1 MMTHDTSNVNPPRE
15 RMSGTLVPNRLHA
28 VRRAH
33 GVVERF
39 TAGVGHCPA
48 SLSDGVPLTLP
59 ALEDEAACLGVR
71 VTWQELPAGYC
82 GVYDWTRCRIVL
94 HDGLTPVQA
103 RCTLCHELEHVRHFD
118 RVCGGKGEARARRRT
133 ALRLVSPVAY
143 AAAEQVY
150 DANTWLMAVELGVT
164 VQVLEDY
171 RQILH
176 DSGVVWQ

>member
-1 MMTHDTSNVNPPRE
+1 
-15 RMSGTLVPNRLHA
+15 MSGTLTVRQRNTVPHMN
-28 VRRAH
+28 

-48 SLSDGVPLTLP
+48 SSSDGVPPTLP
-59 ALEDEAACLGVR
+59 DLEDEAVRLGVR

-94 HDGLTPVQA
+94 HDGLTPIQA

-150 DANTWLMAVELGVT
+150 EGNTWLMAVELGAT
-164 VQVLEDY
+164 AQVIDDY
-171 RQILH
+171 RQLLY
-176 DSGVVWQ
+176 DSGVCMQ

>member
-1 MMTHDTSNVNPPRE
+1 
-15 RMSGTLVPNRLHA
+15 MSGTLTVRQRNTVPHMN
-28 VRRAH
+28 

-48 SLSDGVPLTLP
+48 SSSDGVPPTLP
-59 ALEDEAACLGVR
+59 DLEDEAVRLGVR

-103 RCTLCHELEHVRHFD
+103 RCTLCHELEHVRYGD

-133 ALRLVSPVAY
+133 TLRLVSPVDY

-150 DANTWLMAVELGVT
+150 DGCAWQIACELGVT
-164 VQVLEDY
+164 MQVIGDY

-176 DSGVVWQ
+176 DSGMVWQ

>member
-1 MMTHDTSNVNPPRE
+1 
-15 RMSGTLVPNRLHA
+15 MSGTLTVRQRNTVPHMN
-28 VRRAH
+28 

-48 SLSDGVPLTLP
+48 SSSDGVPPTLP
-59 ALEDEAACLGVR
+59 DLEDEAVRLGVR

-94 HDGLTPVQA
+94 HDGLTSVQA
-103 RCTLCHELEHVRHFD
+103 RCTLCHELEHVRYGD

-150 DANTWLMAVELGVT
+150 EGCAWQIAGELGVT
-164 VQVLEDY
+164 MQVIDDY
-171 RQILH
+171 RRALH
-176 DSGVVWQ
+176 DGGMVWQ

>member
-1 MMTHDTSNVNPPRE
+1 
-15 RMSGTLVPNRLHA
+15 MSGSLFDAHPGWTLASNRLHA
-28 VRRAH
+28 VPRAH

-39 TAGVGHCPA
+39 STGVGHCPS
-48 SLSDGVPLTLP
+48 SLSDGVPPTLP
-59 ALEDEAACLGVR
+59 ALEDEAGRLGVR
-71 VTWQELPAGYC
+71 VTWQELPDGYC

-118 RVCGGKGEARARRRT
+118 RVCGGRGEARARRRT

-150 DANTWLMAVELGVT
+150 EGNTWLMAVELGVT
-164 VQVLEDY
+164 VQVIDDY
-171 RQILH
+171 RQLLY
-176 DSGVVWQ
+176 DSGVCVQ